1 MMKLC
6 AIIPYLKKIQ
16 KMYKSRDA
24 PLSSADNIFPPEIKN
39 FCCIKKCRYLLIFFE
54 SLKVVLILM
63 MSAKL
68 VTLHLLKIKVSWNNG
83 YAVTISAC
91 HVTNKVLSPDSNY
104 IVDVV
109 MWPTFGSFS
118 VSMREAIITSNIRN
132 LSLRV
137 PVEWFG
143 SGTSVAKRLN

>member
-1 MMKLC
+1 MTYPLV
-6 AIIPYLKKIQ
+6 LLTTFFHR
-16 KMYKSRDA
+16 KSKTFVASRNTDIECI
-24 PLSSADNIFPPEIKN
+24 LMHNNSFN
-39 FCCIKKCRYLLIFFE
+39 FFWV
-54 SLKVVLILM
+54 VVLILM

-83 YAVTISAC
+83 YAVTISVC

-109 MWPTFGSFS
+109 MWLTFGSFS
-118 VSMREAIITSNIRN
+118 VSMREAIITSNTRN

-143 SGTSVAKRLN
+143 SGTSLAKR

>member
-1 MMKLC
+1 
-6 AIIPYLKKIQ
+6 
-16 KMYKSRDA
+16 
-24 PLSSADNIFPPEIKN
+24 
-39 FCCIKKCRYLLIFFE
+39 
-54 SLKVVLILM
+54 

-68 VTLHLLKIKVSWNNG
+68 VTLHLLKIEVSWNNG
-83 YAVTISAC
+83 YAVKISAC

-109 MWPTFGSFS
+109 KWPTFGNFS
-118 VSMREAIITSNIRN
+118 VSMREATITSNIRN

-143 SGTSVAKRLN
+143 SGTSAAKRLN

>member
-1 MMKLC
+1 
-6 AIIPYLKKIQ
+6 
-16 KMYKSRDA
+16 
-24 PLSSADNIFPPEIKN
+24 
-39 FCCIKKCRYLLIFFE
+39 
-54 SLKVVLILM
+54 M

-68 VTLHLLKIKVSWNNG
+68 VTLHLLKIKVSWNSG
-83 YAVTISAC
+83 YAVTISVC

-109 MWPTFGSFS
+109 MWLTFGSFS
-118 VSMREAIITSNIRN
+118 VSMREAIITSNTRN

-143 SGTSVAKRLN
+143 SGTSLAKR